1 MSNETNYLGY
11 EWKTDITTSNLN
23 RVVDLYTLELTWL
36 KEDFNDT
43 LFIKSYKVLEGLL
56 EEPSRAIHDDT
67 VTVQDQLD
75 ELNTVFKLVFGKDN
89 DVELSINND
98 SIIVIGA
105 TDTTKE
111 KLEAE
116 VREFA
121 YRKSLIDER
130 YPDIVTD

>member
-1 MSNETNYLGY
+1 
-11 EWKTDITTSNLN
+11 
-23 RVVDLYTLELTWL
+23 
-36 KEDFNDT
+36 EDFNDT
-43 LFIKSYKVLEGLL
+43 LFIKSYKALEGLL

-67 VTVQDQLD
+67 VPIQDQLD

-89 DVELSINND
+89 DVELSINDD
-98 SIIVIGA
+98 SIIVIGT
-105 TDTTKE
+105 TDETKE
-111 KLEAE
+111 KLEVE